1 MWWSGST
8 ASCTRITVRKLF
20 LSTAIPQIFSC
31 PFWEEG
37 SNFLSCFFFPTKINS
52 PWLRVLECA
61 AQLSVGARQCVCP
74 LSPHSSLCTLLL
86 HQRVRIF
93 KIKGVLWTPWPNSL
107 LLHLRKLRPNEVKI
121 LLNAT

>member
-20 LSTAIPQIFSC
+20 LSIAIPQIFSC

-61 AQLSVGARQCVCP
+61 AQLSVGARQCVCV
-74 LSPHSSLCTLLL
+74 LSPRTALFAPFCC
-86 HQRVRIF
+86 
-93 KIKGVLWTPWPNSL
+93 IKGLEFSRSKGSYGPPGPTPYFY
-107 LLHLRKLRPNEVKI
+107 
-121 LLNAT
+121 T